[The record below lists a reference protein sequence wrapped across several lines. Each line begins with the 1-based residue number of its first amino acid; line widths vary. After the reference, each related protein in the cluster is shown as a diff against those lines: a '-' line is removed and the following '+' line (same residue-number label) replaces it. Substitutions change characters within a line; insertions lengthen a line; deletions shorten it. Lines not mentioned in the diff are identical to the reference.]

1 MDQLISWNVNG
12 IRAAEKKGLFTFL
25 QETSPDI
32 LCLQET
38 KAKPEQLTKTFLEQ
52 EDYSVYFASA
62 EKPGYSGTAVYTK
75 REPLSVSTLGIE
87 EFDREGRALLLE
99 YPEYVLINTY
109 FPNSQPERKRIEYKL
124 NFCDAVLNKCEE
136 LVQSGKQVILC
147 GDYNIAHKPIDLARP
162 KDNENNPG
170 YLPEERAWMDT
181 FTGAGYLDTFREF
194 NQEPENYTWW
204 TYRFKAREKNI
215 GWRLDYFSINKAFRE
230 ALANAEI
237 LSDVYGSD
245 HCPVNITLDY

>member
-230 ALANAEI
+230 ALTNAEI

-245 HCPVNITLDY
+245 HCPVNITLNY

>member
-1 MDQLISWNVNG
+1 MNQLISWNVNG

-230 ALANAEI
+230 ALTNAEI